1 VSPMRLDLCSQRW
14 LRPLTSLCLC
24 MCLCILRRSRGEERA
39 RPAPRPAAEAQAAAF
54 IDQYNALHRPLS
66 LMEMHQQ
73 VVCALTD
80 VSVLC
85 SSPSPLPP

>member
-1 VSPMRLDLCSQRW
+1 VMLLVWWCCCRGGDDDED
-14 LRPLTSLCLC
+14 RP
-24 MCLCILRRSRGEERA
+24 R

-73 VVCALTD
+73 VCLQP
-80 VSVLC
+80 C
-85 SSPSPLPP
+85 PLYAA